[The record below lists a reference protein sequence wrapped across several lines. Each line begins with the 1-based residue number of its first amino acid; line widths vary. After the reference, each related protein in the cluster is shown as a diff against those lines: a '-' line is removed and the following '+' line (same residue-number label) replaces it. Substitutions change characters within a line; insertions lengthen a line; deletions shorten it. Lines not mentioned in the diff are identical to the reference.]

1 MAAAI
6 RTKSTMVVR
15 CTRVR
20 PTPSPP
26 PRPQRTRAL
35 TACHFMQRSVALGAE
50 VDRMFSALEA
60 EYPQIRT
67 FWKSGYVRSVMG
79 MPSRSNAGE
88 PRSFGYAKGKLVKV
102 LEYRR
107 EALVPLTMDSMR
119 PVDLE
124 AGVSKWI
131 YMKGFDQAAAAKGLR
146 VPILYVHSSE
156 IPWSSLDPE
165 RLVDITVFWMKSA
178 FEEFGCDQFSAV
190 LYGPDLS
197 MSIMWYAS
205 SYIKSLSS
213 RFVQGF
219 PDRLYSLYS
228 CPTYR
233 LNLALYEVAKLV
245 LPTPVVNKLH
255 MIGSG
260 EEAAMAA
267 LTSLTGTDEVP
278 TFYGG
283 PSDHSEYRTL
293 GLEAQMA
300 LTFGETKE

>member
-1 MAAAI
+1 
-6 RTKSTMVVR
+6 
-15 CTRVR
+15 
-20 PTPSPP
+20 
-26 PRPQRTRAL
+26 
-35 TACHFMQRSVALGAE
+35 
-50 VDRMFSALEA
+50 MFSALEGDF
-60 EYPQIRT
+60 PQIRT
-67 FWKSGYVRSVMG
+67 FWKAGYVRSVMG
-79 MPSRSNAGE
+79 MPSRTNARE

-107 EALVPLTMDSMR
+107 EVLVPLTMESMG

-131 YMKGFDQAAAAKGLR
+131 YMKGFDQAAAAKGLK
-146 VPILYVHSSE
+146 VPILYVHSSA

-178 FEEFGCDQFSAV
+178 FEKFGCDQFSAV

-228 CPTYR
+228 CPTWR
-233 LNLALYEVAKLV
+233 INMALYEVAKLV

-255 MIGSG
+255 MVGS
-260 EEAAMAA
+260 EEGAAMEA
-267 LTSLTGTDEVP
+267 LASLCGADGIP

-283 PSDHSEYRTL
+283 PCDHSEFCTL

-300 LTFGETKE
+300 VTFASSDE